1 MEKLYERFLQK
12 IDQTQLGFT
21 RHLLHEIHWDSR
33 LIGIKGARGVGKT
46 TLILQYIK
54 QQLAQDQ
61 RTLYVS
67 LDHIWFAGQSL
78 YDLADQFVK
87 KGGAHL
93 FLDEVHKYPNWSQE
107 LKNIYD
113 DFPTLQV
120 VFTGSSLLE
129 MLNASA
135 DLSRRAVLYTLQGLS
150 FREYL
155 NLTQGTSIV
164 AYSLSE
170 LLANHTEIARQ
181 IAQQIKPL
189 ASFSSYLE
197 TGYYPFFQE
206 APALYLTKLEQVMNL
221 ILEVELPLLRKVEI
235 GYVNKL
241 KQLLYIIAVS
251 VPYVPNVSQLSER
264 IGLNRNT
271 LVAYLSF
278 LQEANL
284 TKHLYKDAKG
294 LTQMQKPDKIY
305 LENTNL
311 QYALAR
317 EAVNSG
323 SLRETFF
330 MNQLS
335 CKHNIEYA
343 PKGDFIV
350 DRLYT
355 FETGGRNKTD
365 KQIQGIDHSFVVS
378 DQLEIGFQQKIPLW
392 VFGLLY

>member
-1 MEKLYERFLQK
+1 
-12 IDQTQLGFT
+12 
-21 RHLLHEIHWDSR
+21 
-33 LIGIKGARGVGKT
+33 
-46 TLILQYIK
+46 
-54 QQLAQDQ
+54 
-61 RTLYVS
+61 
-67 LDHIWFAGQSL
+67 
-78 YDLADQFVK
+78 
-87 KGGAHL
+87 
-93 FLDEVHKYPNWSQE
+93 
-107 LKNIYD
+107 
-113 DFPTLQV
+113 
-120 VFTGSSLLE
+120 
-129 MLNASA
+129 
-135 DLSRRAVLYTLQGLS
+135 
-150 FREYL
+150 
-155 NLTQGTSIV
+155 
-164 AYSLSE
+164 
-170 LLANHTEIARQ
+170 
-181 IAQQIKPL
+181 
-189 ASFSSYLE
+189 
-197 TGYYPFFQE
+197 
-206 APALYLTKLEQVMNL
+206 
-221 ILEVELPLLRKVEI
+221 
-235 GYVNKL
+235 
-241 KQLLYIIAVS
+241 
-251 VPYVPNVSQLSER
+251 
-264 IGLNRNT
+264 